1 VVGQGLFNFVLVKYG
16 LFKFVDQS
24 ESGSECDNDDY
35 DLVSDH
41 NQVTSAQGQLTTIVV
56 EK

>member
-1 VVGQGLFNFVLVKYG
+1 MVGQGICDFVPIKDG